1 MLKREEFRQRLVEE
15 YRYAATKMQES
26 PQPAQKLY
34 YFSVLWGEAQRMLNL
49 EWDRDL
55 ALIYMAA
62 HDTYNQFNLLMM
74 PQMLSVSPIDIS
86 TVFAALTQATFD
98 LATYLEKTEDNTEE
112 LNQILGRF
120 AEISY
125 AVNGNGSYMYEKGLI
140 KFESS
145 T

>member
-26 PQPAQKLY
+26 PQPAQKLF
-34 YFSVLWGEAQRMLNL
+34 YFSVLWGEAQRILNL

-55 ALIYMAA
+55 ALIYMVAQN
-62 HDTYNQFNLLMM
+62 TYNQVNLLMQ
-74 PQMLSVSPIDIS
+74 PQMLSATPIDVS
-86 TVFAALTQATFD
+86 AVFAALTQATFD
-98 LATYLEKTEDNTEE
+98 LATYMDKIEDNTEE
-112 LNQILGRF
+112 LHQILGRF

-140 KFESS
+140 KF
-145 T
+145 